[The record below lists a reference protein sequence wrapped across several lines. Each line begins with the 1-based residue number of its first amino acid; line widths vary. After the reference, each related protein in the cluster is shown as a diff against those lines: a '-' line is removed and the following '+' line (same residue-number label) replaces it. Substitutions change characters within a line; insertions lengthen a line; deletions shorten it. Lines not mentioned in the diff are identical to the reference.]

1 MPELKPCPFC
11 GGEAK
16 LSECPN
22 CGDLNIMVDHADD
35 CWMREYEDVCDI
47 PSNEK
52 ELYLAAWNT
61 RVKPGDDKS
70 LTDEEREILNDM
82 PALKRLAMIA
92 GFEVER

>member
-1 MPELKPCPFC
+1 MTSQLKTCPFC
-11 GGEAK
+11 GGKAE
-16 LSECPN
+16 LFECPN

-61 RVKPGDDKS
+61 RAEKS
-70 LTDEEREILNDM
+70 CEQT
-82 PALKRLAMIA
+82 KRDGECVWLMD
-92 GFEVER
+92 